1 MVVERPCIQNDTGYE
16 EHPMTVTRSH
26 KAELVWRIRDK
37 IELDLQTDIAEAD
50 PARVTTIVVGKF
62 SDEPRGIVLSV
73 HSTHPLGPEGGR
85 IDGIAEGFPR
95 SFHDR
100 PWELP
105 AESLGGSQWDRI
117 YGTVQVRCLQKYA
130 PEDALEIVDMVKT
143 RIAVVLNS
151 GSAIVP
157 FIDPYGYCVFSLR
170 CSSRFGYASGGGN
183 TATDA
188 HWCDFVAMVSS
199 ERVR

>member
-1 MVVERPCIQNDTGYE
+1 
-16 EHPMTVTRSH
+16 MTVTRSH

-37 IELDLQTDIAEAD
+37 IQEDMIDGIDESD
-50 PARVTTIVVGKF
+50 SARVTLVVVGKH

-85 IDGIAEGFPR
+85 VDGIAEGFPR

-105 AESLGGSQWDRI
+105 PESIGGSIWDRL
-117 YGTVQVRCLQKYA
+117 YGTVQVRGLQKYTPQNA
-130 PEDALEIVDMVKT
+130 MEIIDMVKT
-143 RIAVVLNS
+143 RIAVILNR
-151 GSAIVP
+151 GNDIIP
-157 FIDPYGYCVFSLR
+157 FTDPYGYCVFNLR
-170 CSSRFGYASGGGN
+170 SSSRFGYASGGGT

-188 HWCDFVAMVSS
+188 HWCDFVAQVSNRK
-199 ERVR
+199 ER